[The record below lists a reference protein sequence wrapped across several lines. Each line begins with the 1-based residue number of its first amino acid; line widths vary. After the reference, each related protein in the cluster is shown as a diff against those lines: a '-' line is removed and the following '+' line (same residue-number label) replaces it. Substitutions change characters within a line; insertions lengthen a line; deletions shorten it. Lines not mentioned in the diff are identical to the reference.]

1 MSATRPDDMIENIIL
16 GVVGLAVIGYLV
28 YVLLHADRY

>member
-1 MSATRPDDMIENIIL
+1 MSATRPDGMIENIIL